1 MNLKFEPNHDII
13 KVQQFKKIIFFVKSM
28 FYFLTPIF
36 VFFLIDQRRNTLKR
50 DLYVGSE
57 GLWSGQ
63 WFYNKHKQ
71 DFVVESHNDNLM
83 ETWAALGLQLNG
95 LTPVNNSEYN
105 CGPAEI
111 RSFKNTPYSSFFL
124 H

>member
-57 GLWSGQ
+57 GL
-63 WFYNKHKQ
+63 
-71 DFVVESHNDNLM
+71 
-83 ETWAALGLQLNG
+83 
-95 LTPVNNSEYN
+95 
-105 CGPAEI
+105 
-111 RSFKNTPYSSFFL
+111 
-124 H
+124 